1 MCYTVWIIGIE
12 EMYTDDAEMVFDDV
26 DVEQRVETRQ
36 THDYMH
42 ERVTLTTDDLYKYYN
57 QKGNALPPSAKVQ
70 KDVASKTGA
79 SSAST

>member
-1 MCYTVWIIGIE
+1 MIGIE
-12 EMYTDDAEMVFDDV
+12 EMYIDDAEMVFDDV
-26 DVEQRVETRQ
+26 DVEKRVETRQ
-36 THDYMH
+36 THVLH
-42 ERVTLTTDDLYKYYN
+42 EIVTLTTDDLNKHYN